1 MNTMSFLLI
10 MIALLVIAVVVP
22 RAMANDRGL
31 HRYVDRAAD
40 LLGLRTSGVS
50 AQRPST

>member
-1 MNTMSFLLI
+1 MSTMSFLLI

-22 RAMANDRGL
+22 RAMANDRGR

-40 LLGLRTSGVS
+40 LLGGTHKRG
-50 AQRPST
+50 